1 MLTRVSL
8 PLFKQNL
15 KFYLFQKKSILGN
28 NTQLKMGSPALLT
41 RGARFYAH
49 WVARKKL
56 QVFVEYN
63 ISGLYFI

>member
-1 MLTRVSL
+1 
-8 PLFKQNL
+8 
-15 KFYLFQKKSILGN
+15 
-28 NTQLKMGSPALLT
+28 MGSPALLT
-41 RGARFYAH
+41 RSVRFYAH